1 MICWSRSPPS
11 TSPRSC
17 SGESRSP
24 IGTCAGARRR
34 AIVATRSGNARALM
48 RMFLRRGV
56 FNNLG
61 PALAATVTLFGCGSG
76 ETPGVAGGAA
86 KPATAPRK
94 TQPGDVVS
102 PNMVSAVSSARTGPA
117 SVQVKFEL
125 RERPDVAQPLDIDL
139 VILPGSATVDRLYGR
154 VEVADGLQLT
164 EGAQIAPSDR
174 PGDGIPIRHSIKVLP
189 TRDGIF
195 TVNAVGS
202 VDSAGQSWSQTFS
215 IPVIVGA
222 GSAVPVKS
230 SSAAAATKPAAA
242 SR

>member
-1 MICWSRSPPS
+1 
-11 TSPRSC
+11 
-17 SGESRSP
+17 
-24 IGTCAGARRR
+24 
-34 AIVATRSGNARALM
+34 
-48 RMFLRRGV
+48 
-56 FNNLG
+56 
-61 PALAATVTLFGCGSG
+61 
-76 ETPGVAGGAA
+76 
-86 KPATAPRK
+86 
-94 TQPGDVVS
+94 
-102 PNMVSAVSSARTGPA
+102 MVSAVSGARTGPA
-117 SVQVKFEL
+117 SVQLKFEL

-174 PGDGIPIRHSIKVLP
+174 PGDGIPVRHSIKVLP

-195 TVNAVGS
+195 TVNAVVS

-222 GSAVPVKS
+222 GSAVP
-230 SSAAAATKPAAA
+230 

>member
-1 MICWSRSPPS
+1 
-11 TSPRSC
+11 
-17 SGESRSP
+17 
-24 IGTCAGARRR
+24 
-34 AIVATRSGNARALM
+34 M
-48 RMFLRRGV
+48 RMYLRRGG
-56 FNNLG
+56 FSNLG
-61 PALAATVTLFGCGSG
+61 PALAATVMLFGCGSG
-76 ETPGVAGGAA
+76 ETPGIAGTAPNPAA
-86 KPATAPRK
+86 APRK
-94 TQPGDVVS
+94 PQPGDVFS
-102 PNMVSAVSSARTGPA
+102 PNMVSAVSSARTAPA

-195 TVNAVGS
+195 TVNAVVS

-230 SSAAAATKPAAA
+230 SSAAAATKPAVAT
-242 SR
+242 R

>member
-1 MICWSRSPPS
+1 
-11 TSPRSC
+11 
-17 SGESRSP
+17 
-24 IGTCAGARRR
+24 
-34 AIVATRSGNARALM
+34 M
-48 RMFLRRGV
+48 RMFLRRGG
-56 FNNLG
+56 FSNLG
-61 PALAATVTLFGCGSG
+61 PALAATVMLCGCGSG
-76 ETPGVAGGAA
+76 ETPGVAGGAPNPA
-86 KPATAPRK
+86 AATRKP
-94 TQPGDVVS
+94 QPGEVVS

-125 RERPDVAQPLDIDL
+125 RERPDVAQLLDIDL

-164 EGAQIAPSDR
+164 EGAQIGPTDR
-174 PGDGIPIRHSIKVLP
+174 PGDGIPIRHRIKVVP
-189 TRDGIF
+189 RRDGIF
-195 TVNAVGS
+195 TVNAVVS

-222 GSAVPVKS
+222 GLPVPVKS

>member
-1 MICWSRSPPS
+1 
-11 TSPRSC
+11 
-17 SGESRSP
+17 
-24 IGTCAGARRR
+24 
-34 AIVATRSGNARALM
+34 M
-48 RMFLRRGV
+48 RMYFRRGG
-56 FNNLG
+56 FSNLG
-61 PALAATVTLFGCGSG
+61 PALAATVMLFGCGSG
-76 ETPGVAGGAA
+76 ESPGIAGTAPSAA
-86 KPATAPRK
+86 AAPRK
-94 TQPGDVVS
+94 PVPGGVVS

-139 VILPGSATVDRLYGR
+139 VILPGPATVDRLYGR

-195 TVNAVGS
+195 TVNAVVS

-222 GSAVPVKS
+222 GSALPAKS
-230 SSAAAATKPAAA
+230 SSAAAATKPAATA
-242 SR
+242 R

>member
-1 MICWSRSPPS
+1 
-11 TSPRSC
+11 
-17 SGESRSP
+17 
-24 IGTCAGARRR
+24 
-34 AIVATRSGNARALM
+34 M
-48 RMFLRRGV
+48 RMYLRRGG
-56 FNNLG
+56 FSSLG
-61 PALAATVTLFGCGSG
+61 PALAATVMLFGCGSG
-76 ETPGVAGGAA
+76 ESPGIAG
-86 KPATAPRK
+86 TAPNPAAAARK
-94 TQPGDVVS
+94 PQPGEVVS

-117 SVQVKFEL
+117 SVQVRFEL

-154 VEVADGLQLT
+154 VEVADGLHLT

-195 TVNAVGS
+195 TVNAVVS

-215 IPVIVGA
+215 LPVIVGA

-230 SSAAAATKPAAA
+230 SSAAAPTKPAAA
-242 SR
+242 TR

>member
-1 MICWSRSPPS
+1 
-11 TSPRSC
+11 
-17 SGESRSP
+17 
-24 IGTCAGARRR
+24 
-34 AIVATRSGNARALM
+34 M
-48 RMFLRRGV
+48 RMFTRRGG
-56 FNNLG
+56 FTSNLG
-61 PALAATVTLFGCGSG
+61 PALAASVMLLGCSSP

-86 KPATAPRK
+86 KPGTAPRK
-94 TQPGDVVS
+94 PQPGDVVS

-195 TVNAVGS
+195 TVNAVVS

>member
-1 MICWSRSPPS
+1 
-11 TSPRSC
+11 
-17 SGESRSP
+17 
-24 IGTCAGARRR
+24 
-34 AIVATRSGNARALM
+34 M
-48 RMFLRRGV
+48 RMYFRRGGV
-56 FNNLG
+56 SNLG
-61 PALAATVTLFGCGSG
+61 PALAAAVMLSGCGSG
-76 ETPGVAGGAA
+76 ETPGIAA
-86 KPATAPRK
+86 SAPKPAAAALKP
-94 TQPGDVVS
+94 QPGEVVS
-102 PNMVSAVSSARTGPA
+102 PNMVSAMSGARAGPA

-125 RERPDVAQPLDIDL
+125 RERPDVGQPLDIDL
-139 VILPGSATVDRLYGR
+139 VILPGSAAVDRLYGR

-174 PGDGIPIRHSIKVLP
+174 PAEGIPIRHSIKVLP

-195 TVNAVGS
+195 TVDAVVG
-202 VDSAGQSWSQTFS
+202 VDSAGQSSSQTFS